1 MQSYVRERRRWTP
14 AEEAYLRQNYEKLTR
29 AEIAKALGRTYP
41 SIQGKVREME
51 LVPIALKG
59 GVPMEAALPPEGVE
73 LVRTAFRAL
82 VTVRNRYGKV
92 DVSKFLQAWRE
103 RECGF
108 RRGNNIN
115 RRVAKD
121 EWP

>member
-14 AEEAYLRQNYEKLTR
+14 AEEAYLRENVEKLTR
-29 AEIAKALGRTYP
+29 AEIAKALGRTYS

-51 LVPIALKG
+51 LIPITHKG
-59 GVPMEAALPPEGVE
+59 GVPMEAALPPEGVK

-108 RRGNNIN
+108 RHGNNIN